1 MTPDQVELASC
12 RQHPELEWFPH
23 AGQYL
28 EAAAARAVCASCPV
42 AEPCLEDALALSAAR
57 DHGIAG
63 GTGRRDRIRIRAERR
78 RQEPALDLESPVRS
92 EHDSQHQA
100 RPVAR

>member
-78 RQEPALDLESPVRS
+78 REHDREPVPPVRS